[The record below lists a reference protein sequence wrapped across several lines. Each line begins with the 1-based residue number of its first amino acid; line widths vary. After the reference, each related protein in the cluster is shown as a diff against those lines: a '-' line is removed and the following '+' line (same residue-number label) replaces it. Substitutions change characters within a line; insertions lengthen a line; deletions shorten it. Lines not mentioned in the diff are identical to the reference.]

1 MQRTL
6 KFTCNFNLQLGGFGR
21 QLGYIWFY
29 SVCLLYILIFFK
41 NQVHICEK
49 RLLLPKVFTT
59 CSEKLL
65 SYPGCIELSLSSM
78 TSYFNSLNLNSIM
91 KFLMP
96 FQQYTSCLRNI
107 VHIGQRNEK
116 NVGCIHGIKIP
127 NCFHILY
134 RKCAG
139 KAQICIFF
147 MIHPPPLTLL
157 PTSIFAYCTSNL
169 ASMRP

>member
-6 KFTCNFNLQLGGFGR
+6 KFTCNFKSSKLELGGFGR

-29 SVCLLYILIFFK
+29 SICLLYILIFFK
-41 NQVHICEK
+41 NQVHIREK
-49 RLLLPKVFTT
+49 RLLLPKVFIT
-59 CSEKLL
+59 CSEKLF
-65 SYPGCIELSLSSM
+65 SCIAGCIELSLSSM
-78 TSYFNSLNLNSIM
+78 TSYLNSLSLNSIM

-116 NVGCIHGIKIP
+116 NVGCIHGIKIS

-134 RKCAG
+134 RCRKGIDMHFLYDTFTSSNSSTYVYFC
-139 KAQICIFF
+139 
-147 MIHPPPLTLL
+147 LL
-157 PTSIFAYCTSNL
+157 HI
-169 ASMRP
+169 